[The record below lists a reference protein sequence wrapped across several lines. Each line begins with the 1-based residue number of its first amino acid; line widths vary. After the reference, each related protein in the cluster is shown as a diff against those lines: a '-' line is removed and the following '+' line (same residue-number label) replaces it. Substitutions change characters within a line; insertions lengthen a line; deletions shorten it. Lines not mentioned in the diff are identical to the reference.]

1 LLHFALLYSK
11 WAVAAV
17 FFNSTAR
24 AADANCQAFFQLS
37 PEMIIRSVLVSIIST
52 FVGVVPFILLV
63 LLSRCPREPKCF
75 TRVGNLIAFAYVWS
89 YALTCIVVVSIF
101 LSSVHPD
108 DAWKWFVSGF
118 VGFISSLFLI
128 PIALMSL
135 GLALLNFYQVHP
147 DDLCSWRKEG
157 RVLRLQISMPP
168 ETRSLLQINGAEDLL
183 VVCEVD
189 GIPEKTVTLQKTG
202 GAKWSSSRPFSI
214 RDKQKLQISFRATGD
229 PSAEDS
235 ELGTISLEKSE
246 KWKGSRRLPIQS
258 IPSLDR
264 SEAAEAFVDVEILE
278 IASEVEEVEEVEH
291 DGMEKIVDMVMVNDG
306 SNLPRESEV
315 VDMEDQDSE
324 NSEETM
330 KTEQV

>member
-1 LLHFALLYSK
+1 MLG
-11 WAVAAV
+11 
-17 FFNSTAR
+17 
-24 AADANCQAFFQLS
+24 
-37 PEMIIRSVLVSIIST
+37 I
-52 FVGVVPFILLV
+52 VPFLLLV
-63 LLSRCPREPKCF
+63 LLSKCPREPKCF

-214 RDKQKLQISFRATGD
+214 RISRLCFGKFV
-229 PSAEDS
+229 
-235 ELGTISLEKSE
+235 GVVSL
-246 KWKGSRRLPIQS
+246 P
-258 IPSLDR
+258 
-264 SEAAEAFVDVEILE
+264 
-278 IASEVEEVEEVEH
+278 EV
-291 DGMEKIVDMVMVNDG
+291 
-306 SNLPRESEV
+306 
-315 VDMEDQDSE
+315 
-324 NSEETM
+324 
-330 KTEQV
+330 